1 MSICLSVWLPAWLG
15 DTHERKHTP
24 RYQSS
29 PTPASCLFLFFWLP
43 LAPLALPLPPN
54 TNKSIFL
61 RPAGD
66 EPGRR
71 EAFWVWW
78 IGWGGGRA
86 VGGCIGRAGRAIRWR
101 LLPAEKVAI
110 EQPRSL
116 RAASGG
122 ELLFSCFFSLQL
134 PPPKKTAFLSHDLYP
149 VVSTQDHIKP
159 TCEERRV
166 TRGCWPQGEGGTDQ
180 A

>member
-116 RAASGG
+116 RAASKWRTAVQ
-122 ELLFSCFFSLQL
+122 LFFFSATPPQKNCFPLTRPL
-134 PPPKKTAFLSHDLYP
+134 PCRQYTRSHKTDTWGA
-149 VVSTQDHIKP
+149 
-159 TCEERRV
+159 
-166 TRGCWPQGEGGTDQ
+166 QGH
-180 A
+180 